1 MKAEDIIQEIL
12 LQLVDIV
19 IQGSK
24 PKKIIVSEK
33 VHDLLMNIT
42 LMPRSL
48 QYIDS
53 VFYIADVPVEKADIQ
68 YKNAEIWYRIECGA

>member
-33 VHDLLMNIT
+33 VYDLFMNIT

-68 YKNAEIWYRIECGA
+68 YKNAEIWYRIE